1 MRVLSFFLQMIYK
14 LTKYIVLIAFFVFL
28 SGGQLYSQ
36 ESKIK
41 FNSSITRA
49 LRYAFKAD
57 KFIFAYI
64 HTDWSVPCRQMEEST
79 FNDSFLIKELN
90 NDFINLSVNFRR
102 NSKFAKE
109 YEVHVFPTFMII
121 DKLGNAIIRDVGFK
135 TPSEIVRHLNKV
147 RNPNRYLRQNLD
159 SLVLTLH
166 RNNIMET
173 IDSIS
178 YYKDLYTAKNLIKK
192 YLDASKD
199 WSDSI
204 HMLLIK
210 DNFTLDK
217 KYLRYLSRNYMK
229 FESLF
234 NDTLSIKENIAFH
247 VYINSLKTNIKG
259 RPVFNFKPVKR
270 WFKRHK
276 IPDVEKMEAFVKIKY
291 LLWGRG
297 PSIKY
302 SVNLLHNYPETTD
315 ENVLFASVIRLL
327 ISTTR
332 RTLDY
337 DGMIKSLR
345 STLGE
350 DASYWRY
357 DVLSLLYYKTGEDR
371 KASEAISKAKA
382 RAELIGADYTPTL
395 PLIKESIER

>member
-1 MRVLSFFLQMIYK
+1 MIFKSAKFIVINSLILLMSTGFL
-14 LTKYIVLIAFFVFL
+14 V
-28 SGGQLYSQ
+28 SQ
-36 ESKIK
+36 DIKID
-41 FNSSITRA
+41 FHSSITKS
-49 LRYAFKAD
+49 LRYAFKSD

-64 HTDWSVPCRQMEEST
+64 HTSWSIPCRQMEETT
-79 FNDSFLIKELN
+79 FKDSFLIRELN

-102 NSKFAKE
+102 NSAFSKE

-135 TPSEIVRHLNKV
+135 TPGEIIRHLNKV
-147 RNPNRYLRQNLD
+147 RSPNRYLRQNLD
-159 SLVLTLH
+159 SLVLTLN
-166 RNNIMET
+166 RNNIMAT
-173 IDSIS
+173 IDSIN
-178 YYKDLYTAKNLIKK
+178 YYKDLYTSKNLIKK
-192 YLDASKD
+192 YLDASND

-204 HMLLIK
+204 NMVLIEA
-210 DNFTLDK
+210 NFALDK
-217 KYLRYLSRNYMK
+217 KYLKYLSRNYMK
-229 FESLF
+229 FESMF
-234 NDTLSIKENIAFH
+234 NDTLSIKENIAFY
-247 VYINSLKTNIKG
+247 VYINSLKRNFKG
-259 RPVFNFKPVKR
+259 RPVFNFKPVRR
-270 WFKRHK
+270 WFRRHK
-276 IPDVEKMEAFVKIKY
+276 IPDVDKMEAFVKIKY

-302 SVNLLHNYPETTD
+302 SVNLIQNYPETTD

-337 DGMIKSLR
+337 DGMIESLK

-371 KASEAISKAKA
+371 KASEAISKAKLKA
-382 RAELIGADYTPTL
+382 KLIGEDYIPTL